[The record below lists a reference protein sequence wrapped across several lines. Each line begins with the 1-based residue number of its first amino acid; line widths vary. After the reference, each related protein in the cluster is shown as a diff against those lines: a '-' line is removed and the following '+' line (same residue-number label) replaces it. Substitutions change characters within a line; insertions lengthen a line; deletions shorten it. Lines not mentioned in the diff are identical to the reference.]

1 MQQIKSHK
9 AATLGGTAGSIFPT
23 RHLGTAC
30 QGCQVQ
36 VGYAAGPAD
45 CLLDRAFQQSGAC
58 SFLLLLLLPLLL
70 LMLLLLKT
78 VQAL

>member
-36 VGYAAGPAD
+36 VG
-45 CLLDRAFQQSGAC
+45 
-58 SFLLLLLLPLLL
+58 
-70 LMLLLLKT
+70 MLLGRLTACLT
-78 VQAL
+78 APSSNQALAPSCSCSCCRS